1 MKLNDAIK
9 LSCDFL
15 DLEQLKSKIGA
26 QEVDDESVKQLN
38 KLLCCANLAYEEIVT
53 EYLPILHTEM
63 LDVTNGQISFNLLS
77 KPICGIISVQ
87 DENGSDIKYSLS
99 ADHISLSAQK
109 ATITYQTIPS
119 ALAYGAEVSVLFP
132 ERLLA
137 YGIAREYLF
146 LQDKSDEALI
156 FEKRFKDGLTSFVRK
171 KSALILPRRR
181 WHA

>member
-26 QEVDDESVKQLN
+26 KEVDDESAKQLN

-53 EYLPILHTEM
+53 EYLPILHTER
-63 LDVTNGQISFNLLS
+63 LDVTNGQISFSLLS

-109 ATITYQTIPS
+109 ATITYQTIPN

-137 YGIAREYLF
+137 YGIAR
-146 LQDKSDEALI
+146 
-156 FEKRFKDGLTSFVRK
+156 
-171 KSALILPRRR
+171 
-181 WHA
+181 